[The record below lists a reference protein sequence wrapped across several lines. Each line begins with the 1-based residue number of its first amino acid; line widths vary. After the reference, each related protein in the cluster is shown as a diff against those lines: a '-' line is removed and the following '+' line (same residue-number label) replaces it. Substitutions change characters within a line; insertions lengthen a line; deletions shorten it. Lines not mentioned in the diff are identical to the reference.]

1 MSTTSKRSF
10 KEILSSTF
18 RGDAMTST
26 GLMKDNKGQM
36 VKFIRG
42 ITPTEF
48 VRI

>member
-18 RGDAMTST
+18 RGDPMTST

-36 VKFIRG
+36 FKFINMQQRL
-42 ITPTEF
+42 
-48 VRI
+48 